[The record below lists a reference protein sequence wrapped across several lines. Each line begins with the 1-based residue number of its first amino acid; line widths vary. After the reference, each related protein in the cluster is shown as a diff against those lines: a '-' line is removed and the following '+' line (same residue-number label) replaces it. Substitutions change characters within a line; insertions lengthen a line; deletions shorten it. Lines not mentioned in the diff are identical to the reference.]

1 MNPGYHY
8 EEEELIK
15 SYFIQGYTNTE
26 ILEYLRLHNIDISLS
41 TLKRR
46 LSSMQLRR
54 RQLPGIPENRREV
67 KAAIEEELGGSGCFI
82 GYRKMWWRL
91 KQKGLV
97 VRRETVREM
106 LVEFDP
112 IGVETRREKKLR
124 RRVYSGNGPNFIWHI
139 DGHDKLKPYGFS
151 IHGCIDGFSRRL
163 IWLEVGPTN
172 KKPEVI
178 AKYYLDA
185 IKQVGGVPRKVRSD
199 DGTENCMIEAI
210 HTFLRTNNND
220 EDAGLS
226 SFLIG
231 SSTSNQ
237 RIEAYWSHLDREGP
251 GWWQNF
257 FKDLRDLGLFNDA
270 DPVQVDCIRFCFM
283 RVLRKELNEVAKS
296 WNQHIISS
304 SKFDNS
310 GPRGRPDN
318 MYFLPHLYQTEDYKL
333 EVDSLDVDEFYNH
346 ASMVVQDTSEDFK
359 EFATVVMNENGLLT
373 PTNVREALNLYVAL
387 LHGVWKVAGQIK
399 IFIS

>member
-67 KAAIEEELGGSGCFI
+67 KAAIEEELGGSGRFI

-106 LVEFDP
+106 LVELDP

-237 RIEAYWSHLDREGP
+237 RIEAYWSHLVREGP

-387 LHGVWKVAGQIK
+387 LQEIER
-399 IFIS
+399 FS

>member
-1 MNPGYHY
+1 
-8 EEEELIK
+8 
-15 SYFIQGYTNTE
+15 
-26 ILEYLRLHNIDISLS
+26 
-41 TLKRR
+41 
-46 LSSMQLRR
+46 MQLRR

-106 LVEFDP
+106 LVELDP

-237 RIEAYWSHLDREGP
+237 RIEAYWSHLVREGP

-387 LHGVWKVAGQIK
+387 LQEIER
-399 IFIS
+399 FS

>member
-46 LSSMQLRR
+46 LSSMQLCR

-106 LVEFDP
+106 LVELDP
-112 IGVETRREKKLR
+112 IGVETRRKKKLR

-139 DGHDKLKPYGFS
+139 VGHDKLKPYGFS

-237 RIEAYWSHLDREGP
+237 RIEAYWSHLVREGP

-359 EFATVVMNENGLLT
+359 EFATLVMNENGLLT

-387 LHGVWKVAGQIK
+387 LQEIER
-399 IFIS
+399 FS

>member
-106 LVEFDP
+106 LVELDP

-237 RIEAYWSHLDREGP
+237 RIEAYWSHLVREGP

-387 LHGVWKVAGQIK
+387 LQEIER
-399 IFIS
+399 FS

>member
-106 LVEFDP
+106 LVELDP

-237 RIEAYWSHLDREGP
+237 RIEAYWSHLVREGP

-359 EFATVVMNENGLLT
+359 EFATLVMNENGLLT

-387 LHGVWKVAGQIK
+387 LQEIER
-399 IFIS
+399 FS